1 MQVIERKTTRD
12 NRVIAWM
19 RLARIYTLIDR
30 ETVNLLRQFD
40 LSVAQF
46 DVIAQVGAAEGRTQQ
61 ELADAL
67 LVTKGNITQ
76 LLDRLEARGLIERRV
91 EAGRRGKRIFLTEA
105 GWMLNREAIPAQ
117 EALIASLVGRLPVE
131 DQDDLNQIL
140 RRLQQLLAST
150 SHEEHAS

>member
-1 MQVIERKTTRD
+1 MSVIERKGTRD

-19 RLARIYTLIDR
+19 RLARVYTLIDR
-30 ETVNLLRQFD
+30 ETVNLLRRFD

-46 DVIAQVGAAEGRTQQ
+46 DVIAQVGAGEGRSQQ

-76 LLDRLEARGLIERRV
+76 LLDRLEARGLIERRA

-105 GWMLNREAIPAQ
+105 GWRLNRDAVPAQ
-117 EALIASLVGRLPVE
+117 EALIASLVGRLAVE
-131 DQDDLNQIL
+131 DQDELNQIL
-140 RRLQQLLAST
+140 RRFQQRLASA
-150 SHEEHAS
+150 SDEEQAP